1 MTRNVISKLILA
13 MIRNVISKLISKAFL
28 KYDPMFECVCQEMS
42 NYNLVI
48 NSLNAKTAIIEKQV
62 NWFASLN
69 HETNAKAT

>member
-1 MTRNVISKLILA
+1 MIRNVISKLILA
-13 MIRNVISKLISKAFL
+13 MIRNVIFKLISKPFL
-28 KYDPMFECVCQEMS
+28 KYDPMFECVYQEMP

-62 NWFASLN
+62 NWFASLH